1 MRSRTL
7 PLAGVALVSQ
17 LTGLVIV
24 AVWVLAAGKG
34 PPSIGDLA
42 PAAVAGAAG
51 VVGLGAFYRGLAI
64 GTMSIVAPI
73 SAAGAVVPVVV
84 GLAGGD
90 RPSAVQTVGIVMAV
104 LGVILASREVHEDE
118 GRAADARR
126 SVLLALTAAV
136 GFGVF
141 LALVKPAA
149 DHSVPW
155 ALLTVRA
162 ASILLILTVLA
173 TVRPPVGAALSRA
186 AVPSLVAVGALDV
199 FANILYGVATT
210 KGLLSIVS
218 VLGDLYP
225 VTTVLMARAVLRE
238 RVRRSQEAGI
248 VAVLAG
254 VALIAAG

>member
-17 LTGLVIV
+17 LTGLAVV

-34 PPSIGDLA
+34 PPSIGHLA

-64 GTMSIVAPI
+64 GKMSIVAPI
-73 SAAGAVVPVVV
+73 SSAGAIVPVAV
-84 GLAGGD
+84 GLARGD
-90 RPSAVQTVGIVMAV
+90 RPGAVQTAGIVTAV
-104 LGVILASREVHEDE
+104 VGVVLASREVHEDE
-118 GRAADARR
+118 SRAADSRR

-136 GFGVF
+136 GFGLF

-155 ALLTVRA
+155 ALLTVRS
-162 ASILLILTVLA
+162 ASIVLIGVVLA
-173 TVRPPVGAALSRA
+173 VARPPVRAALRPS
-186 AVPSLVAVGALDV
+186 AVPSLVAVGTLDV
-199 FANILYGVATT
+199 FANILYGIATT

-238 RVRRSQEAGI
+238 RVRRSQEVGI
-248 VAVLAG
+248 LAVLAG